1 MTRKLYAIFV
11 VVCLCIMT
19 RPQFGMIATANSTT
33 NFPVDVLL
41 DYGDGTRTWSTCILS
56 TLGYDTAF
64 NATQVA
70 ADTLNYTVSEYGV
83 YVHAINGV
91 WENTTSMYWW
101 ALFFWNFTSG
111 SWESSPVGADGLVLS
126 DGDMIAWLYADSW
139 TPSPPANPPVTQV
152 EVMLNYGNGTVTWD
166 MVFLAGASNA
176 FKATSDVADTLNY
189 IMYGDDPFVD
199 AINGVWN
206 NWTSMYWWALFF
218 WNFTSGSWELSPV
231 GMRTLELSDGDMVAW
246 FYDLHPDPILP
257 PEDPPVTQVE
267 VMLNYGNGT
276 VNWHNV
282 SLTGISNSFKAT
294 KAAAGI
300 LSYTVSESGVFV
312 NAINGVWGNSTH
324 WWALFFWNFT
334 SGSWEFSSVG
344 AIDLVLS
351 DGEMIAWGYGA
362 HSWPPAPP
370 IRGDSDGDGD
380 IEYEDIVSFVDAYI
394 AYFEQGVLDS
404 AHREGD
410 MDNDGDIDYND
421 ITAFIDAYIEYW
433 S

>member
-1 MTRKLYAIFV
+1 MTRKLFAIFV
-11 VVCLCIMT
+11 VVCLCIMVH
-19 RPQFGMIATANSTT
+19 PQFGMIATANSTT

-41 DYGDGTRTWSTCILS
+41 DYGNGTRIWSACMLLTP
-56 TLGYDTAF
+56 GYDTAF

-70 ADTLNYTVSEYGV
+70 ADALNYTVYSFGIFVE
-83 YVHAINGV
+83 AINGV
-91 WENTTSMYWW
+91 WS
-101 ALFFWNFTSG
+101 
-111 SWESSPVGADGLVLS
+111 
-126 DGDMIAWLYADSW
+126 
-139 TPSPPANPPVTQV
+139 
-152 EVMLNYGNGTVTWD
+152 
-166 MVFLAGASNA
+166 
-176 FKATSDVADTLNY
+176 
-189 IMYGDDPFVD
+189 
-199 AINGVWN
+199 
-206 NWTSMYWWALFF
+206 
-218 WNFTSGSWELSPV
+218 
-231 GMRTLELSDGDMVAW
+231 
-246 FYDLHPDPILP
+246 
-257 PEDPPVTQVE
+257 
-267 VMLNYGNGT
+267 
-276 VNWHNV
+276 
-282 SLTGISNSFKAT
+282 
-294 KAAAGI
+294 
-300 LSYTVSESGVFV
+300 
-312 NAINGVWGNSTH
+312 NSTH

-394 AYFEQGVLDS
+394 AYFEQGVLDP